1 MKRAIYFSSGFVLF
15 VALCVL
21 WLPWLGETLFYSKG
35 EPREAVVA
43 MSMLASGDWV
53 LPVSCGSDIP
63 YKPPFLAW
71 LIASLAWLLNG
82 GVVNEYIAR
91 LPSALAAIA
100 LVMGS
105 YAWVRKIRG
114 EQFALFMA
122 LILAGSVEFYRAAT
136 ACRVDMVL
144 TACMVGAIYMLFEV
158 RQHRGRD
165 NFWRYAV
172 ATLLLTCGVLTKGP
186 IGAFLPCLVAGVYL
200 VFHGDRF
207 FPTLG
212 RMAALCFAACV
223 VPAIWYYYAWLEGGR
238 HFVELA
244 WEENFGRLTGTMSYS
259 SHEKPFWYNFVT
271 FIVGMLP
278 WTLLVLMASGA
289 LRRLMQ
295 RPFKPA
301 GLLAVTAVLVVVGFY
316 CIPSSKRSVYLLP
329 AYPFMAY
336 GVASMAETLAETRI
350 NSAFTRV
357 LAIIAIALPAV
368 AVLTIWVPLGGFS
381 FSAAGWWAWPL
392 LALPAAVAIGWLMQA
407 MPRGNIGGAVLIVW
421 GILTCYGGALMP
433 AALNRFSARDDAA
446 TVAAL
451 AGPAGKIYTV
461 GRPEAAPSYCL
472 NYYLGDRMER
482 IATAAEA
489 AKAPRGT
496 VLVFPDRADTVG
508 LPPAYHLSLL
518 TDRSADTRHPMLIAV
533 KQR

>member
-1 MKRAIYFSSGFVLF
+1 M
-15 VALCVL
+15 
-21 WLPWLGETLFYSKG
+21 
-35 EPREAVVA
+35 
-43 MSMLASGDWV
+43 
-53 LPVSCGSDIP
+53 
-63 YKPPFLAW
+63 
-71 LIASLAWLLNG
+71 
-82 GVVNEYIAR
+82 
-91 LPSALAAIA
+91 
-100 LVMGS
+100 
-105 YAWVRKIRG
+105 
-114 EQFALFMA
+114 
-122 LILAGSVEFYRAAT
+122 
-136 ACRVDMVL
+136 
-144 TACMVGAIYMLFEV
+144 
-158 RQHRGRD
+158 
-165 NFWRYAV
+165 
-172 ATLLLTCGVLTKGP
+172 
-186 IGAFLPCLVAGVYL
+186 
-200 VFHGDRF
+200 
-207 FPTLG
+207 
-212 RMAALCFAACV
+212 

-271 FIVGMLP
+271 IIVGMLP